1 MGNRDSRYDLIK
13 PMLLEGKIV
22 SFTDIFKYIP
32 KTIVANDLGKK
43 VDRFTVM
50 MNQVEKFT
58 LEELF
63 RMAAFCRLTRDQMF
77 GLLLNEYVKKHEPE
91 RITPD

>member
-13 PMLLEGKIV
+13 PMLSEGNIV

-50 MNQVEKFT
+50 MTNVEKFSI
-58 LEELF
+58 EEIMKMARLC
-63 RMAAFCRLTRDQMF
+63 RMSVEQMID
-77 GLLLNEYVKKHEPE
+77 LILKEYSKKHEPE
-91 RITPD
+91 KAVSD

>member
-13 PMLLEGKIV
+13 PMLSEGKIV

-63 RMAAFCRLTRDQMF
+63 RIAAFCRLTRDQMF
-77 GLLLNEYVKKHEPE
+77 GLMLKEYVKKHETEEIAPE
-91 RITPD
+91 

>member
-13 PMLLEGKIV
+13 PMLSEGKIV

-50 MNQVEKFT
+50 MSQVEKFT

-63 RMAAFCRLTRDQMF
+63 RMAAACRLTKVQMF
-77 GLLLNEYVKKHEPE
+77 GLLLNEYVKKHEAEEIAPE
-91 RITPD
+91 